1 MYSHHNKHGTSGK
14 GWFHLIWL
22 WSTCSASHEPRLVW
36 VYVALIFVAKI
47 WSDLVLLSKR
57 AEALRGK
64 R

>member
-1 MYSHHNKHGTSGK
+1 MYSHHNKRRTRGG
-14 GWFHLIWL
+14 GRFHLMWF

-57 AEALRGK
+57 TEALRGK